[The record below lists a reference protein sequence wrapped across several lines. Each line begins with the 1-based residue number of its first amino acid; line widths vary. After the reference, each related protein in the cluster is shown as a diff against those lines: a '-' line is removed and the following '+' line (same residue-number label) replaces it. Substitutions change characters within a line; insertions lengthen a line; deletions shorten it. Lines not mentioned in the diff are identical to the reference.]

1 MKKDGATF
9 SIPITRRDFMKLAAA
24 SAATLA
30 MGETNPPKAN
40 AALPSAVNFG
50 TAEIPTLFTTDVCVV
65 GGGAAG
71 TAAAVSAARNGAKT
85 LLLERSIVLGGWQ
98 HPKSAE
104 R

>member
-30 MGETNPPKAN
+30 MGETNLPKAN

-50 TAEIPTLFTTDVCVV
+50 AAEIPTLFKTDVCVV

-71 TAAAVSAARNGAKT
+71 TAAAGRQTHRG
-85 LLLERSIVLGGWQ
+85 
-98 HPKSAE
+98 
-104 R
+104 